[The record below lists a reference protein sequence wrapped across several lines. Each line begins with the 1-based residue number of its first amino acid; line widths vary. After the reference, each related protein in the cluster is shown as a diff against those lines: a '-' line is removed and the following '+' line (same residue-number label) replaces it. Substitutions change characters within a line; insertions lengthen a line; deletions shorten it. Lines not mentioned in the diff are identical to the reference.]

1 MSGSGGSRED
11 DYTSSTPT
19 QPDGDGDPCDIVH
32 RAPLNSPQ
40 PAVIETISVGEVL
53 SINLNLDG
61 ARPVL
66 EVVAPSGVA
75 GALTHRGHLTI
86 IECIQSG
93 RDYNA
98 VVLSKSGGMVEVR
111 VQLA

>member
-1 MSGSGGSRED
+1 MSGSGGSRGD
-11 DYTSSTPT
+11 DYPRSTPI
-19 QPDGDGDPCDIVH
+19 QPVEDGDPCDIIH
-32 RAPLNSPQ
+32 RAPLNSPR
-40 PAVIETISVGEVL
+40 PAVIATISVGEVL
-53 SINLNLDG
+53 SVNLNLSG

-111 VQLA
+111 VELA